1 MLITSGLGITNG
13 EGELH
18 KTGGN
23 GAILLTSWSE
33 SGVCELKKEWS
44 EITVALS
51 DESEWR
57 GNNDL

>member
-1 MLITSGLGITNG
+1 MAKRSCTKPSRIAS
-13 EGELH
+13 
-18 KTGGN
+18 
-23 GAILLTSWSE
+23 ILLTSWNE

-57 GNNDL
+57 GNTTGRW